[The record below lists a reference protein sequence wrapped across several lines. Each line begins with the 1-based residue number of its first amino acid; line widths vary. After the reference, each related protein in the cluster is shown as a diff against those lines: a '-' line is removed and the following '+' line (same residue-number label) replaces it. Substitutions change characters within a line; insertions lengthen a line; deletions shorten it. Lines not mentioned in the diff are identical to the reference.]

1 MPYSRKGPDLD
12 DAYDKIYR
20 YCYFKV
26 RHRQIAEDITQQTFL
41 NLFEYEKKEN
51 VKNPLAFLYTVAG
64 NLCMD
69 EFRRQKRETL
79 EENDTL
85 IWKEPEAIW
94 ALSSVMPFLA
104 LTIISE
110 WMRSM
115 AYGMFE
121 LEQATRFSFKSVV
134 LARLGI
140 LGIVNFLLFLF
151 CLFLGGMQS
160 DTELLKAAVYLATP
174 YLATVFLGLWV
185 MRKTG
190 FRESEYVC
198 LGIAVAVSA
207 LGILMRLSAK
217 ILLSA
222 EAVKWWGLLAVI
234 LLALVI
240 EEFCNGLKKTEAY
253 IWN

>member
-1 MPYSRKGPDLD
+1 MRKEMRQALERAFEAPKPLGKQHFL
-12 DAYDKIYR
+12 KEHKGKR
-20 YCYFKV
+20 YYIGMTELILLQMGYIRKSTWIISV
-26 RHRQIAEDITQQTFL
+26 AVFL
-41 NLFEYEKKEN
+41 IGIMASFIMK
-51 VKNPLAFLYTVAG
+51 
-64 NLCMD
+64 
-69 EFRRQKRETL
+69 
-79 EENDTL
+79 
-85 IWKEPEAIW
+85 PEAIW

>member
-1 MPYSRKGPDLD
+1 MRKEMRQALERAFEAPKPLGKQHFL
-12 DAYDKIYR
+12 KEHKGKR
-20 YCYFKV
+20 YYIGMTELILLQMGYIRKSTWMISV
-26 RHRQIAEDITQQTFL
+26 AVFL
-41 NLFEYEKKEN
+41 IGIMASFIMK
-51 VKNPLAFLYTVAG
+51 
-64 NLCMD
+64 
-69 EFRRQKRETL
+69 
-79 EENDTL
+79 
-85 IWKEPEAIW
+85 PEAIW

-151 CLFLGGMQS
+151 CLLLGGIQS

-234 LLALVI
+234 LLALII

>member
-1 MPYSRKGPDLD
+1 MRKEMRQALERAFEAPKPLEKQYFLKNHKG
-12 DAYDKIYR
+12 KR
-20 YCYFKV
+20 YY
-26 RHRQIAEDITQQTFL
+26 I
-41 NLFEYEKKEN
+41 
-51 VKNPLAFLYTVAG
+51 G
-64 NLCMD
+64 MD
-69 EFRRQKRETL
+69 EFILLQTGYIRKSTWMISAL
-79 EENDTL
+79 VFL
-85 IWKEPEAIW
+85 IGIATSLIMKPEVIW
-94 ALSSVMPFLA
+94 ALSAVMPFLA

-140 LGIVNFLLFLF
+140 LGVVNFLLFLF

-160 DTELLKAAVYLATP
+160 DIELLKAAVYLATP
-174 YLATVFLGLWV
+174 YLATVFLGLWI

-198 LGIAVAVSA
+198 LGISAAVSA
-207 LGILMRLSAK
+207 LGFLIRLSAR
-217 ILLSA
+217 ILFRP
-222 EAVKWWGLLAVI
+222 EAVKWWGFLAVV
-234 LLALVI
+234 LFVLVI
-240 EEFCNGLKKTEAY
+240 EEFYNGLEKTEAY

>member
-1 MPYSRKGPDLD
+1 MRKEMRQALERAFEAPKPLGKQHFL
-12 DAYDKIYR
+12 KEHKGKR
-20 YCYFKV
+20 YYIGMTELILLQMGYIRKSTWMISV
-26 RHRQIAEDITQQTFL
+26 AVFL
-41 NLFEYEKKEN
+41 IGIMASFIMK
-51 VKNPLAFLYTVAG
+51 
-64 NLCMD
+64 
-69 EFRRQKRETL
+69 
-79 EENDTL
+79 
-85 IWKEPEAIW
+85 PEAIW

-110 WMRSM
+110 WMRSV

>member
-1 MPYSRKGPDLD
+1 MRKEMRQALERAFEAPKPLGKQHFL
-12 DAYDKIYR
+12 KEHKGKR
-20 YCYFKV
+20 YYIGMTELILLQMGYIRKSTWMISV
-26 RHRQIAEDITQQTFL
+26 AVFL
-41 NLFEYEKKEN
+41 IGIMASFIMK
-51 VKNPLAFLYTVAG
+51 
-64 NLCMD
+64 
-69 EFRRQKRETL
+69 
-79 EENDTL
+79 
-85 IWKEPEAIW
+85 PEAIW

>member
-1 MPYSRKGPDLD
+1 MRKEMRQALERAFEAPKPLEKQHFLKEHKG
-12 DAYDKIYR
+12 KR
-20 YCYFKV
+20 YY
-26 RHRQIAEDITQQTFL
+26 I
-41 NLFEYEKKEN
+41 
-51 VKNPLAFLYTVAG
+51 G
-64 NLCMD
+64 MD
-69 EFRRQKRETL
+69 EFILLQMGYIRKNTWMISAVVF
-79 EENDTL
+79 L
-85 IWKEPEAIW
+85 IGITASFIMKPEAIW

-121 LEQATRFSFKSVV
+121 LEQATRFSFKSVL

>member
-1 MPYSRKGPDLD
+1 MRKEMRQALERAFEVPKPLEKQHFLKEYKG
-12 DAYDKIYR
+12 KR
-20 YCYFKV
+20 YY
-26 RHRQIAEDITQQTFL
+26 I
-41 NLFEYEKKEN
+41 
-51 VKNPLAFLYTVAG
+51 G
-64 NLCMD
+64 MD
-69 EFRRQKRETL
+69 EFILLQMGYIRKSTWMISAVVFLTEITASF
-79 EENDTL
+79 
-85 IWKEPEAIW
+85 IMKPEAIW

-151 CLFLGGMQS
+151 CLFLGGLQS

>member
-1 MPYSRKGPDLD
+1 MRKELRQALERAFEAPKPLEKHHFLKEHKG
-12 DAYDKIYR
+12 KR
-20 YCYFKV
+20 YY
-26 RHRQIAEDITQQTFL
+26 I
-41 NLFEYEKKEN
+41 
-51 VKNPLAFLYTVAG
+51 G
-64 NLCMD
+64 MD
-69 EFRRQKRETL
+69 EFILLQMGYIRKSTWMISAVVF
-79 EENDTL
+79 L
-85 IWKEPEAIW
+85 IGITASLIMKPEVIW
-94 ALSSVMPFLA
+94 ALSAVMPFLA

-121 LEQATRFSFKSVV
+121 LEQATRFSFKSVM

-140 LGIVNFLLFLF
+140 LGIANFLLFLF

-160 DTELLKAAVYLATP
+160 DKELLKAAVYLATP
-174 YLATVFLGLWV
+174 YLATVFLGLWI

-190 FRESEYVC
+190 FQESEYVC
-198 LGIAVAVSA
+198 LGIAAAVSA
-207 LGILMRLSAK
+207 LGILIRLSSK
-217 ILLSA
+217 TLLSA

-234 LLALVI
+234 LLVLVI

>member
-1 MPYSRKGPDLD
+1 MRKEMRQALERAFEAPKPLGKQHFL
-12 DAYDKIYR
+12 KEHKGKR
-20 YCYFKV
+20 YYIGMNEFILLQMGYIRKNTWMISAV
-26 RHRQIAEDITQQTFL
+26 VFLIGITASFIM
-41 NLFEYEKKEN
+41 K
-51 VKNPLAFLYTVAG
+51 P
-64 NLCMD
+64 
-69 EFRRQKRETL
+69 ET
-79 EENDTL
+79 
-85 IWKEPEAIW
+85 IW

-121 LEQATRFSFKSVV
+121 LEQATRFSFKSVL

>member
-1 MPYSRKGPDLD
+1 MRKEMRQALERAFEAPKPLGKQHFL
-12 DAYDKIYR
+12 KEHKGKR
-20 YCYFKV
+20 YYIGMTELILLQMGYIRKSTWM
-26 RHRQIAEDITQQTFL
+26 IS
-41 NLFEYEKKEN
+41 
-51 VKNPLAFLYTVAG
+51 VAG
-64 NLCMD
+64 
-69 EFRRQKRETL
+69 F
-79 EENDTL
+79 L
-85 IWKEPEAIW
+85 IGIMASFIMKPEAIW

-110 WMRSM
+110 WMRSV

>member
-1 MPYSRKGPDLD
+1 MRKEMRQALERAFEAPKPLGKQHFL
-12 DAYDKIYR
+12 KEHKGKR
-20 YCYFKV
+20 YYIGMTELILLQMGYIRKSTWMISV
-26 RHRQIAEDITQQTFL
+26 AVFL
-41 NLFEYEKKEN
+41 IGIMASFIMK
-51 VKNPLAFLYTVAG
+51 
-64 NLCMD
+64 
-69 EFRRQKRETL
+69 
-79 EENDTL
+79 
-85 IWKEPEAIW
+85 PEAIW

-121 LEQATRFSFKSVV
+121 LEQATRFSFKSVL